1 MLLFQKDKSIRLEQE
16 NNIVKIHVYFKDY
29 FHEMSTTITI
39 NSDNMKILSA
49 EAKMLASPWDLC
61 YEVINKIEALVGLT
75 IQKGV
80 KEQVRKML
88 GGAQGCVH
96 LVELTLDT
104 ITTIVQLAD
113 FHFHPKGTPYK
124 EKMEKMWEINQ
135 GICHTYNSN
144 RNPKL
149 LNENIQSQ
157 I

>member
-16 NNIVKIHVYFKDY
+16 DNIIKIHVYFKDY
-29 FHEMSTTITI
+29 FHEMKSTVTI

-49 EAKMLASPWDLC
+49 EAQMLASPWDLC
-61 YEVINKIEALVGLT
+61 YEVVTKMEKLVGMT
-75 IQKGV
+75 IQKGI
-80 KEQVRKML
+80 KEQVRKLL

-113 FHFHPKGTPYK
+113 FHFQPKGTPYQ
-124 EKMEKMWEINQ
+124 ERMEKIREINE
-135 GICHTYNSN
+135 GICHTYDSN
-144 RNPKL
+144 KNPKL
-149 LNENIQSQ
+149 LSENLQSQ